1 MVDYPSVFF
10 EDARPYRDGW
20 PFFFVWYMLAGL
32 DSGIFYYSEILPTLK
47 GGEKIDFGKFTPQR
61 IAGSAVQALPQEGCE
76 KRHPQHCTPQALVR
90 LEERATPHQ

>member
-32 DSGIFYYSEILPTLK
+32 DSGIFNYREILPTLK
-47 GGEKIDFGKFTPQR
+47 GGEKID
-61 IAGSAVQALPQEGCE
+61 IS
-76 KRHPQHCTPQALVR
+76 
-90 LEERATPHQ
+90 